1 VAIQPAP
8 HGTAPKE
15 RKIGMAT
22 MDSLPE
28 KTAGNGWHIG
38 IWVAQIAL
46 ALLYGMA
53 AYMKLLMS
61 PADLVAMGLLW
72 VENAPILFVRAIG
85 FAELLGVI
93 GLILPAA
100 TRIRP
105 ELTIYAA
112 LGLLVIQV
120 LAIGFHVMRGEFSVL
135 GFNAIY
141 LALAVLVLWG
151 RGKKSPIA
159 PRA

>member
-1 VAIQPAP
+1 MTTVDEI
-8 HGTAPKE
+8 
-15 RKIGMAT
+15 AT
-22 MDSLPE
+22 PPS
-28 KTAGNGWHIG
+28 KGWHIG
-38 IWVAQIAL
+38 LWVAQIAL
-46 ALLYGMA
+46 AALYGMA

-72 VENAPILFVRAIG
+72 VENAPLLFVRAIG

-105 ELTIYAA
+105 DLTVMAA
-112 LGLLVIQV
+112 WGLLVVQI
-120 LAIGFHVMRGEFSVL
+120 LAIGFHMIRGEFSVL

-141 LALAVLVLWG
+141 LALCLFVIWG
-151 RGKKSPIA
+151 RSKKAPIA
-159 PRA
+159 ARS